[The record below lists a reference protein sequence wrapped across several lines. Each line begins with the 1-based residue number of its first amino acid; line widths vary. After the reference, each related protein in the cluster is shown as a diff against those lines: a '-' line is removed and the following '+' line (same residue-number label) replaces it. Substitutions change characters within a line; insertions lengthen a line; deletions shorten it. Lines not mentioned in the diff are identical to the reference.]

1 MAAINFP
8 DNPSLNQQYSDKG
21 FTYKWNG
28 TVWISVGISTT
39 RISNIREIDDIKSS
53 FNGSTTQFPI
63 KVGGASVTP
72 VTAQQMIISI
82 GGVVQNPTDDY
93 SISGANIVFS
103 TAPASGLDFF
113 GTILGTDLSLNTI
126 TDNTVTPAKMS
137 AGGPSWATDG
147 TVGISSGINIVGVAT
162 VGGNAIIGGVATI
175 AGTTQS
181 TNKDTGSL
189 VLEGGLGLEG
199 NINAGGNITAAGNL
213 TAVDGA
219 FSGNVTVGGT
229 LTKQDVTNVDSV
241 GLITARAGIKV
252 TTGGIDVTAGGVDIT
267 AGGIDVT
274 QGGASITAG
283 AGSNG
288 TTINLSTGNI
298 QAIFP
303 GGGQVNGVTS
313 LPSQAGTPFVVAKDS
328 GSGKSAAFGG
338 SVHSETKF
346 QVGTAATVD
355 TTGFFIGGNS
365 TFIKTTGAS
374 LPALTVA
381 GVTTS
386 TGGFMI
392 GISSGATDI
401 TNGNPI
407 KTLNFVGAGNTFQVT
422 GTTVDISI
430 AGGGGGGGSNQTVF
444 FASGTG
450 GVTVRTV

>member
-39 RISNIREIDDIKSS
+39 RISNIREIDDISSS

-63 KVGGASVTP
+63 NVGGSPVTP
-72 VTAQQMIISI
+72 VTAQQLIITI
-82 GGVVQNPTDDY
+82 GGVIQDPNQDY
-93 SISGANIVFS
+93 SLSGANIVFS
-103 TAPASGLDFF
+103 TAPAAGLDFI

-126 TDNTVTPAKMS
+126 TDSTVTPAKMS
-137 AGGPSWATDG
+137 TGGPSWSADG
-147 TVGISSGINIVGVAT
+147 TVGITSGINIVGVAT
-162 VGGNAIIGGVATI
+162 VGGNIIIGGVATI
-175 AGTTQS
+175 AGDTQS

-189 VLEGGLGLEG
+189 VLEGGLGVEK

-252 TTGGIDVTAGGVDIT
+252 NTGGVDIT
-267 AGGIDVT
+267 AGGIDIT

-283 AGSNG
+283 AASNG

-303 GGGQVNGVTS
+303 GAGQVNGVTA
-313 LPSQAGTPFVVAKDS
+313 LPSQAATPFVVAKDT

-338 SVHSETKF
+338 SVHSDTKF

-392 GISSGATDI
+392 GISSGVTDI

-407 KTLNFVGAGNTFQVT
+407 KTLNFVGLGNTFNVS

-430 AGGGGGGGSNQTVF
+430 AGGGGGGGNASASY
-444 FASGTG
+444 FASGWG
-450 GVTVRTV
+450 GVVTRTV

>member
-8 DNPSLNQQYSDKG
+8 DNPSLNQEYSDKG

-39 RISNIREIDDIKSS
+39 RISNIREIDDISSS
-53 FNGSTTQFPI
+53 FNGSTTQFPLN
-63 KVGGASVTP
+63 VGGSNVTP
-72 VTAQQMIISI
+72 VTAQQLIISI

-147 TVGISSGINIVGVAT
+147 TVGITSGINIVGVAT

-181 TNKDTGSL
+181 TSKDTGSL
-189 VLEGGLGLEG
+189 VLEGGLGVEK
-199 NINAGGNITAAGNL
+199 NINAGGNIAAVGNL
-213 TAVDGA
+213 TAVDGS
-219 FSGNVTVGGT
+219 FSGNVTIGGT
-229 LTKQDVTNVDSV
+229 LTKQDVTNIDSV
-241 GLITARAGIKV
+241 GVVTARAGIKV
-252 TTGGIDVTAGGVDIT
+252 NAGGVDIS
-267 AGGIDVT
+267 AGGITAAGIASVSAGAAGTVT
-274 QGGASITAG
+274 IGYGNTTLIVDGGARVTGILTVGTSSLTLDG
-283 AGSNG
+283 TNNKVNVGS
-288 TTINLSTGNI
+288 
-298 QAIFP
+298 
-303 GGGQVNGVTS
+303 GVT
-313 LPSQAGTPFVVAKDS
+313 VD
-328 GSGKSAAFGG
+328 
-338 SVHSETKF
+338 
-346 QVGTAATVD
+346 ATGYRIGND
-355 TTGFFIGGNS
+355 TFLHA
-365 TFIKTTGAS
+365 TGAA
-374 LPALTVA
+374 LPFLNVA

-392 GISSGATDI
+392 GITSATSTVI
-401 TNGNPI
+401 TNGPI

-430 AGGGGGGGSNQTVF
+430 AGGGGGGSTGKTQF
-444 FASGTG
+444 LASGIGPSATI
-450 GVTVRTV
+450 RTQ